1 MNENRPSP
9 RGTFGEKNKRFS
21 SDGAQGA
28 KKPFTRGKGDG
39 KAKGGYKKEGKSAK
53 LVSRMDARRLA
64 LNALADVTRAN
75 AYAGL
80 ALDKALRSSTLPPEE
95 KRLATSIFYSAV
107 ENLLRIDYI
116 LKQFVEHMPEP
127 IVEDI
132 LRIAAAQ
139 LLFMDK
145 QPDHAVVDEA
155 VKQARAFRGEGYTAL
170 VNGALRNLIRARDDK
185 TIAYPDPAVRP
196 IQALAV
202 EYSVPE
208 PLVKRLVD
216 DYGIEFARE
225 LLAYR
230 PDERW
235 ETLRPNR
242 MMMDDNQFSAY
253 LTGRGWE
260 HQPGPVPG
268 SFRVRAAGDLP
279 SDPDYRRGLFSIQGA
294 SSMLA
299 AMAVKPQRGMRILDA
314 CAAPGGKAC
323 LMAEMMSG
331 TGRVYAW
338 DLHEHRVELIRA
350 AKRRLKLDNLRP
362 AAHDASVFR
371 PEMAE
376 EKLDAVLIDAPCSG
390 LGVMINKPDIKY
402 RQNDQTIAGLVEI
415 QRNILEACCQ
425 YVKVGGALVY
435 STCTILPEENVRQ
448 VERFLRDHGEFK
460 LDTDMGYLPHA
471 LSDKAE
477 NGMLQLYAHRDGREG
492 FFIARM
498 IRVGDEA

>member
-9 RGTFGEKNKRFS
+9 RGAFGDKKRHFPS
-21 SDGAQGA
+21 GGAQGG
-28 KKPFTRGKGDG
+28 KKPYGQG
-39 KAKGGYKKEGKSAK
+39 KADAKVRGGQKRDEKKTRP
-53 LVSRMDARRLA
+53 VSRIDARRLA
-64 LNALADVTRAN
+64 LNALSDVTRVD

-80 ALDKALRSSTLPPEE
+80 ALDKALRASTLPPEE

-116 LKQFVEHMPEP
+116 LRQFVERMPEP

-145 QPDHAVVDEA
+145 LPDHAVVDEA
-155 VKQARAFRGEGYTAL
+155 VKQARAFRGDGYTAL
-170 VNGALRNLIRARDDK
+170 VNGTLRNLIRARDGG
-185 TIAYPDPAVRP
+185 TIQYPDPAVRP

-208 PLVKRLVD
+208 PLVKRLMD
-216 DYGIEFARE
+216 EYGMEFTRA
-225 LLAYR
+225 LLSYR

-242 MMMDDNQFSAY
+242 MMMDDKQFEAY
-253 LTGRGWE
+253 IQGRGWAC
-260 HQPGPVPG
+260 QAGPVPG

-279 SDPDYRRGLFSIQGA
+279 SDPDFRRGLFSIQGA

-299 AMAVKPQRGMRILDA
+299 AMAVQPKRGMRILDA

-323 LMAEMMSG
+323 LMAEMMNG
-331 TGRVYAW
+331 TGRVFAW

-350 AKRRLKLDNLRP
+350 AKKRLNLDNLRP
-362 AAHDASVFR
+362 AAHDASVVR
-371 PEMAE
+371 REMIE
-376 EKLDAVLIDAPCSG
+376 EPLDAVLIDAPCSG

-402 RQNDQTIAGLVEI
+402 RQNDQSISELVET
-415 QRNILEACCQ
+415 QKQILEACCQ
-425 YVKVGGALVY
+425 YVKLGGALVY
-435 STCTILPEENVRQ
+435 STCTILPDENARQ
-448 VERFLRDHGEFK
+448 VERFLQNHREFR
-460 LDTDMGYLPHA
+460 LDTDMSYLPREIR
-471 LSDKAE
+471 DKAE
-477 NGMLQLYAHRDGREG
+477 NGMLQLYAHRDGMEG

-498 IRVGDEA
+498 IRVGE